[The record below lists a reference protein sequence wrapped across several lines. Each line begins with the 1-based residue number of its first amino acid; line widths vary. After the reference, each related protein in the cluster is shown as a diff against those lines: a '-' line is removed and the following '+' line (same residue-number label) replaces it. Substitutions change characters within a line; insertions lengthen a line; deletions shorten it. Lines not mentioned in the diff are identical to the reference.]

1 MTMQVLEA
9 VGATYDPYPLR
20 RERAAEL
27 GARYAFASQ
36 VLGFYSRL
44 TEVQARAFGEA
55 RTHPSRGRIMFRTRI
70 VLGSATFF
78 AAFGTPPGLAKV
90 GRPEQPPNLG
100 HPTPTTLTWVCGANA
115 ENLLSTLGSGG

>member
-1 MTMQVLEA
+1 MQVLEA

-44 TEVQARAFGEA
+44 TEVQARAFGVRRVVRAFLLGAGAGLRAAAGIRVRPVYGQEPARGKGQEA
-55 RTHPSRGRIMFRTRI
+55 TEGRRAGLPSA
-70 VLGSATFF
+70 L
-78 AAFGTPPGLAKV
+78 PL
-90 GRPEQPPNLG
+90 
-100 HPTPTTLTWVCGANA
+100 
-115 ENLLSTLGSGG
+115 